1 MSVEWHHMRV
11 RLYCVPGPIPL
22 PVVGDHVLAELPNKS
37 YVWVQIVKPATLTE
51 WEDGSADA

>member
-1 MSVEWHHMRV
+1 MRV